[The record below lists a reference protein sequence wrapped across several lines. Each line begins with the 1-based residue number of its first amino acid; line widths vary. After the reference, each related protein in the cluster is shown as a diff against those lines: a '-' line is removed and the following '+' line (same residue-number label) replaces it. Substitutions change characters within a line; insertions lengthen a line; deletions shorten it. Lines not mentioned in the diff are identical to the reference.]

1 MKFNHVHQM
10 HGRLRSTLEQ
20 RIIQYCCAF
29 FSLLFFLFN
38 ISVFQSVYAFLICFL
53 TQFVSYILNVRIVWT
68 TCEYVWPLRFDFLS
82 SFLFISFFFLVGLP
96 MKDIKH
102 FNVYFEHRFTPSK
115 CSTWKELLKN
125 SLRSEK
131 KNRDYSW
138 WK

>member
-82 SFLFISFFFLVGLP
+82 SFLFISFFFWSVFRWKTLSILTFILSI
-96 MKDIKH
+96 DSLLR
-102 FNVYFEHRFTPSK
+102 NVRRGKSY
-115 CSTWKELLKN
+115 LKIHC
-125 SLRSEK
+125 EVKK